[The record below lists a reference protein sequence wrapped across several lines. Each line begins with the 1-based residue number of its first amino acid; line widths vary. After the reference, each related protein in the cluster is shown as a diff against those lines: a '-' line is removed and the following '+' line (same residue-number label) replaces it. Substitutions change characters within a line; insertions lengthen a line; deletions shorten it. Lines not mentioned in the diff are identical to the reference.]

1 MKKKIVNQIEVFILE
16 VRGRRPFYARPD
28 RRGSV
33 PRRTLVLLVLLVC
46 LEILVFLVPL
56 EFLEK

>member
-28 RRGSV
+28 KRGSGWLMMRKIEQLFPIV
-33 PRRTLVLLVLLVC
+33 FVLLSA
-46 LEILVFLVPL
+46 
-56 EFLEK
+56 EFDF